1 MKIKKIK
8 LLAGAMIIAMIGAVF
23 TGCGNNSTSNDG
35 TVTITVSGST
45 SVGPLMEKIAEKY
58 EEENS
63 NISIEINQ
71 TGSSAGIK
79 DAMDGIS
86 QIGMSS
92 RDLKDEEA
100 AKVKATVLAYDGVA
114 VITNTGNSVK
124 ELTIGQIRDIF
135 TGKITNWSE
144 VGGSNAS
151 IVVVSREAGSGTRTA
166 FEEGVGYS
174 EEELVKDAIISKGN
188 GDVKTTV
195 STNEN
200 AIGFVSFEYVD
211 DAISSINVNGIEP
224 TAANVKAGSYALS
237 RPFLAVTNEQ
247 YITEDSQKLIEYITS
262 EEGQQIVEDNKLIT
276 ID

>member
-1 MKIKKIK
+1 MKRKKIK

-71 TGSSAGIK
+71 TGSAGIK

-144 VGGSNAS
+144 VGGSNAP

-166 FEEGVGYS
+166 FEEGVEYS

-247 YITEDSQKLIEYITS
+247 YITEDSQKLIDYITS

>member
-151 IVVVSREAGSGTRTA
+151 IVVVSREACSGTRTA

-247 YITEDSQKLIEYITS
+247 YITEDSQKLIDYITS

>member
-63 NISIEINQ
+63 DVSIEINQ

-92 RDLKDEEA
+92 RNLKDEEA

-144 VGGSNAS
+144 VGGSNAP

-166 FEEGVGYS
+166 FEEGVEYS

-247 YITEDSQKLIEYITS
+247 YITEDSQKLIDYITS

>member
-71 TGSSAGIK
+71 TGSSVGIK

-144 VGGSNAS
+144 VGGSNAP

-166 FEEGVGYS
+166 FEEGVEYS

-247 YITEDSQKLIEYITS
+247 YITEDSQKLIDYITS

>member
-1 MKIKKIK
+1 MFENIIGNTNIK
-8 LLAGAMIIAMIGAVF
+8 
-23 TGCGNNSTSNDG
+23 
-35 TVTITVSGST
+35 
-45 SVGPLMEKIAEKY
+45 
-58 EEENS
+58 
-63 NISIEINQ
+63 
-71 TGSSAGIK
+71 
-79 DAMDGIS
+79 
-86 QIGMSS
+86 
-92 RDLKDEEA
+92 
-100 AKVKATVLAYDGVA
+100 TVLEKSIKQNKLSHSYLFVGIQGIGKKMIATEFAKMILCLDDNKYCNHCKSCIEFD
-114 VITNTGNSVK
+114 TNNNPDFVLISPDENNIK
-124 ELTIGQIRDIF
+124 IEQIRDIF
-135 TGKITNWSE
+135 TGKITNWNQI
-144 VGGSNAS
+144 GGNDSP

-166 FEEGVGYS
+166 FEEGVEYS

-247 YITEDSQKLIEYITS
+247 YITEDSQKLIDYITS

>member
-92 RDLKDEEA
+92 RNLKDEEA

-144 VGGSNAS
+144 VGGSNAP

-166 FEEGVGYS
+166 FEEGVEYS

-200 AIGFVSFEYVD
+200 AIGFVSFEYVY

-247 YITEDSQKLIEYITS
+247 YITEDSQKLIDYITS

>member
-1 MKIKKIK
+1 
-8 LLAGAMIIAMIGAVF
+8 MIGAVF

-100 AKVKATVLAYDGVA
+100 TKVKATVLAYDGVA

-144 VGGSNAS
+144 VGGSNAP

-166 FEEGVGYS
+166 FEEGVEYS

-247 YITEDSQKLIEYITS
+247 YITEDSQKLIDYITS

>member
-1 MKIKKIK
+1 MKRKKIK
-8 LLAGAMIIAMIGAVF
+8 LLAGAMIIAMTGAVF

-100 AKVKATVLAYDGVA
+100 SKVKSTVLAYDGVA
-114 VITNTGNSVK
+114 VITNTSNPIK
-124 ELTIGQIRDIF
+124 ELTIEQIRDIF
-135 TGKITNWSE
+135 TGKITNWNQI
-144 VGGSNAS
+144 GGNDSP
-151 IVVVSREAGSGTRTA
+151 IVVVSRETGSGTRTA

-174 EEELVKDAIISKGN
+174 EEELVKTATISKGN

-200 AIGFVSFEYVD
+200 AIGFVSFEYLD
-211 DAISSINVNGIEP
+211 DAISAININGIKP
-224 TAANVKAGSYALS
+224 TAENVKAGSYVLS

-247 YITEDSQKLIEYITS
+247 YITEDTKNLIDYITGK
-262 EEGQQIVEDNKLIT
+262 EGQQIVKDNKLIT

>member
-144 VGGSNAS
+144 VGGSNAP

-247 YITEDSQKLIEYITS
+247 YITEDSQKLIDYITS

>member
-1 MKIKKIK
+1 MKRKKIK

-144 VGGSNAS
+144 VGGSNAP
-151 IVVVSREAGSGTRTA
+151 IVVVSRETGSGTRTA

-174 EEELVKDAIISKGN
+174 EEELVKTATISKGN

-200 AIGFVSFEYVD
+200 AIGFVSFEYLD
-211 DAISSINVNGIEP
+211 DAISAINVNGIKP
-224 TAANVKAGSYALS
+224 TAENVKAGSYVLS

-247 YITEDSQKLIEYITS
+247 YITEDTKNLIDYITGK
-262 EEGQQIVEDNKLIT
+262 EGQQIVKDNKLIT

>member
-1 MKIKKIK
+1 MKRKKIK

-144 VGGSNAS
+144 VGGSNAP

-166 FEEGVGYS
+166 FEEGVEYS

-247 YITEDSQKLIEYITS
+247 YITEDSQKLIDYITS
-262 EEGQQIVEDNKLIT
+262 EEGQQIAEDNKLIT

>member
-71 TGSSAGIK
+71 TGSSVGIK

-92 RDLKDEEA
+92 RNLKDEEA

-144 VGGSNAS
+144 VGGSNAP

-166 FEEGVGYS
+166 FEEGVEYS

-247 YITEDSQKLIEYITS
+247 YITEDSQKLIDYITS

>member
-92 RDLKDEEA
+92 RNLKDEEA

-144 VGGSNAS
+144 VGGSNAP

-166 FEEGVGYS
+166 FEEGVEYS

-247 YITEDSQKLIEYITS
+247 YITEDSQKLIDYITS

>member
-1 MKIKKIK
+1 MKRKKIK
-8 LLAGAMIIAMIGAVF
+8 LLAGVMIIAMTGGGFV
-23 TGCGNNSTSNDG
+23 GCGNNSASNEG
-35 TVTITVSGST
+35 KVTITVSGST

-63 NISIEINQ
+63 DVSIEINQ

-86 QIGMSS
+86 DIGLSS
-92 RDLKDEEA
+92 RDLKGEEA
-100 AKVKATVLAYDGVA
+100 SKVQSTVLAYDGVA
-114 VITNTGNSVK
+114 VITNTSNPIK
-124 ELTIGQIRDIF
+124 ELTIEQIRDIF
-135 TGKITNWSE
+135 TGKITNWNQI
-144 VGGSNAS
+144 GGNDSP
-151 IVVVSREAGSGTRTA
+151 IVVVSRETGSGTRTA

-174 EEELVKDAIISKGN
+174 EEELVKTATISKGN

-200 AIGFVSFEYVD
+200 AIGFVSFEYLD
-211 DAISSINVNGIEP
+211 DAISAININGIKP
-224 TAANVKAGSYALS
+224 TAENVKAGSYVLS

-247 YITEDSQKLIEYITS
+247 YITEDTKNLIDYITGK
-262 EEGQQIVEDNKLIT
+262 EGQQIVKDNKLIT

>member
-92 RDLKDEEA
+92 RNLKDEEA

-144 VGGSNAS
+144 VGGSNAP

-166 FEEGVGYS
+166 FEEGVEYS

-247 YITEDSQKLIEYITS
+247 YITEDSQKLIDYITS
-262 EEGQQIVEDNKLIT
+262 EEGQQIVEDKKLIT

>member
-1 MKIKKIK
+1 MKRKKIK
-8 LLAGAMIIAMIGAVF
+8 LLAGVMIIAMTGAVF
-23 TGCGNNSTSNDG
+23 VGCGNNSASNEG
-35 TVTITVSGST
+35 KVTITVSGST

-63 NISIEINQ
+63 DVSIEINQ

-86 QIGMSS
+86 DIGLSS
-92 RDLKDEEA
+92 RDLKGEEA
-100 AKVKATVLAYDGVA
+100 SKVQSTVLAYDGVA
-114 VITNTGNSVK
+114 VITNTSNPVK
-124 ELTIGQIRDIF
+124 ELTIEQIRDIF
-135 TGKITNWSE
+135 TGKITNWNQI
-144 VGGSNAS
+144 GGNDSP
-151 IVVVSREAGSGTRTA
+151 IVVVSRETGSGTRTA

-174 EEELVKDAIISKGN
+174 EEELVKTATISKGN

-200 AIGFVSFEYVD
+200 AIGFVSFEYLD
-211 DAISSINVNGIEP
+211 DAISAININGIKP
-224 TAANVKAGSYALS
+224 TAENVKVGSYVLS

-247 YITEDSQKLIEYITS
+247 YITEDTKNLIDYITGK
-262 EEGQQIVEDNKLIT
+262 EGQQIVKDNKLIT

>member
-92 RDLKDEEA
+92 RNLKDEEA

-144 VGGSNAS
+144 VGGSNAP

-174 EEELVKDAIISKGN
+174 EEELVKTATISKGN

-200 AIGFVSFEYVD
+200 AIGFVSFEYLD
-211 DAISSINVNGIEP
+211 DAISAININGIKP
-224 TAANVKAGSYALS
+224 TAENVKAGSYVLS

-247 YITEDSQKLIEYITS
+247 YVTEDAKNLIDYITGK
-262 EEGQQIVEDNKLIT
+262 EGQQIVKDNKLIT

>member
-92 RDLKDEEA
+92 RNLKDEEA

-247 YITEDSQKLIEYITS
+247 YITEDSQKLIDYITS

>member
-1 MKIKKIK
+1 
-8 LLAGAMIIAMIGAVF
+8 
-23 TGCGNNSTSNDG
+23 
-35 TVTITVSGST
+35 
-45 SVGPLMEKIAEKY
+45 MEKIAEKY

-63 NISIEINQ
+63 DVSIEINQ

-86 QIGMSS
+86 DIGLSS

-100 AKVKATVLAYDGVA
+100 VKVKSTVLAYDGVA
-114 VITNTGNSVK
+114 VITNTSNPVK
-124 ELTIGQIRDIF
+124 ELTIEQIRDIF
-135 TGKITNWSE
+135 TGKVTNWSQI
-144 VGGSNAS
+144 GGSNGP
-151 IVVVSREAGSGTRTA
+151 IVVVSRETGSGTRTA

-174 EEELVKDAIISKGN
+174 EEELVKTATISKGN

-200 AIGFVSFEYVD
+200 AIGFVSFEYLD
-211 DAISSINVNGIEP
+211 DAISAINVNGIKP
-224 TAANVKAGSYALS
+224 TAENVKVGSYVLS

-247 YITEDSQKLIEYITS
+247 YITEDTKNLIDYITGK
-262 EEGQQIVEDNKLIT
+262 EGQQIVKDNKLIT

>member
-92 RDLKDEEA
+92 RNLKDEEA

-166 FEEGVGYS
+166 FEEGVEYS

-247 YITEDSQKLIEYITS
+247 YITEDSQKLIDYITS

>member
-1 MKIKKIK
+1 MKRKKIK
-8 LLAGAMIIAMIGAVF
+8 LLAGAMIIAMTGAVF
-23 TGCGNNSTSNDG
+23 TGCGNNSISNDG

-92 RDLKDEEA
+92 RNLKDEEA
-100 AKVKATVLAYDGVA
+100 AKLKATVLAYDGVA

-124 ELTIGQIRDIF
+124 ELTIAQIRDIF

-144 VGGSNAS
+144 VGGSNAP

-174 EEELVKDAIISKGN
+174 EEELVKDATISKGN

-247 YITEDSQKLIEYITS
+247 YITEDSQKLIDYITS

>member
-63 NISIEINQ
+63 NISIE

-92 RDLKDEEA
+92 RNLKDEEA

-144 VGGSNAS
+144 VGGSNAP

-166 FEEGVGYS
+166 FEEGVEYS

-247 YITEDSQKLIEYITS
+247 YITEDSQKLIDYITS